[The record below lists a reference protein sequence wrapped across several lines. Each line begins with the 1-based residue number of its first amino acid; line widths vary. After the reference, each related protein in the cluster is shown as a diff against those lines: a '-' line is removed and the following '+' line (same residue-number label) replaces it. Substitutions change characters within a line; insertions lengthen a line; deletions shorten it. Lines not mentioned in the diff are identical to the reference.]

1 MVGVQSKFIGKVG
14 YQAGLKVQADA
25 GQELERSALSA
36 VVLGLEHDPVITLGV
51 RGQLDTDLRVSPG
64 EVLARGFEVVKT
76 NRGGQA
82 TLHNHGQLVIYPIC
96 DLKRLSLGTR
106 DYVCLIEKSTAAWLT
121 SLGVSWERQE
131 REPGIFVGGKKLVA
145 LGFRISHGKTSHGIA
160 INVSNRLEDF
170 ELIRTCGISNQPV
183 TSLSMVGLK
192 IEKLGGLEG
201 LFAGWMT
208 HFNASLENLGT
219 IRGCRITPP

>member
-1 MVGVQSKFIGKVG
+1 MPVQSQFIGRVG
-14 YQAGLKVQADA
+14 YQVGLRAQEDA

-51 RGQLDTDLRVSPG
+51 RGQMDTDLRMPPG
-64 EVLARGFEVVKT
+64 QISDRGFEVVKT

-82 TLHNHGQLVIYPIC
+82 TVHNPGQLVIYPIC
-96 DLKRLSLGTR
+96 DLKRLNLGTR
-106 DYVCLIEKSTAAWLT
+106 DYVCLIEKSTGTWLS
-121 SLGVSWERQE
+121 SLGVIWERQE

-160 INVSNRLEDF
+160 INIANRLEDF
-170 ELIRTCGISNQPV
+170 DLIRTCGISNQPV
-183 TSLSMVGLK
+183 TSLAKLGLE

-201 LFAGWMT
+201 LFESWMT
-208 HFNASLENLGT
+208 HFRATLEGLDAIGT
-219 IRGCRITPP
+219 CQTP